1 VDVWIQE
8 EKPASTNESAKYRRM
23 TKQSLGVL
31 QQIAQHRAV
40 KHGPGYGRLL
50 RPNGLFKFSKSN
62 QAAGTPHQN
71 LYRGFPQR
79 VRDCNSYIESCPV
92 DSGMLELPI

>member
-31 QQIAQHRAV
+31 QQKV
-40 KHGPGYGRLL
+40 KDLASIIH
-50 RPNGLFKFSKSN
+50 FKS
-62 QAAGTPHQN
+62 
-71 LYRGFPQR
+71 
-79 VRDCNSYIESCPV
+79 
-92 DSGMLELPI
+92 

>member
-31 QQIAQHRAV
+31 QHTPSNRASER
-40 KHGPGYGRLL
+40 HPE
-50 RPNGLFKFSKSN
+50 GLN
-62 QAAGTPHQN
+62 PTRA
-71 LYRGFPQR
+71 
-79 VRDCNSYIESCPV
+79 
-92 DSGMLELPI
+92 